1 MKRDD
6 SLESLLA
13 MEHLEATGIFVL
25 GIFNPRFDL
34 VYKKHCHSFVGGLFL
49 VDLPS
54 HAYTNI
60 YWVLDLT
67 NLMLRI
73 ISRKI

>member
-34 VYKKHCHSFVGGLFL
+34 VYKKTLSLFC
-49 VDLPS
+49 
-54 HAYTNI
+54 
-60 YWVLDLT
+60 WG
-67 NLMLRI
+67 I
-73 ISRKI
+73 IFG